1 MQNHSHVTTR
11 LLRLASAVAFLAALA
26 ACDNDQITDDR
37 NAPADEA
44 DTILSDNGG
53 DAGERQA
60 SDPET
65 RRERISD
72 DDSGS
77 VDMPG
82 DPAMNEKR
90 VAVAHISPTVHGEA
104 TGTVTFTQREDE
116 EEVEVSVELAGLKP
130 GRHGFHIH
138 ETGDCSAE
146 DASSAGGHFSPDDEP
161 HGDPD
166 AENHHAGDAGNLVA
180 DENGRVSRR
189 FKLDDIAFSGQA
201 SIINRAVVIHEG
213 ADDLESQPAGDSGD
227 RVGCGVIRKG

>member
-11 LLRLASAVAFLAALA
+11 LLRLVSAVAFLAALA
-26 ACDNDQITDDR
+26 ACDNDRVTDDR

-44 DTILSDNGG
+44 DTILSDDGEN
-53 DAGERQA
+53 AGERQIT
-60 SDPET
+60 DPET
-65 RRERISD
+65 RREDTSD
-72 DDSGS
+72 ADAGS
-77 VDMPG
+77 VERPG
-82 DPAMNEKR
+82 DPVMNEKR
-90 VAVAHISPTVHGEA
+90 VAVAEISPTVHGEA
-104 TGTVTFTQREDE
+104 TGTVTFIQREDA
-116 EEVEVSVELAGLKP
+116 EEVEVSIELAGLKP

-138 ETGDCSAE
+138 ENGDCSAE

-166 AENHHAGDAGNLVA
+166 EEHHHAGDAGNIEA
-180 DENGRVSRR
+180 DEDGRVSSEL
-189 FKLDDIAFSGQA
+189 KLDDIAFSGEN